1 MRVLMFAMT
10 ALLCVSCAPQDR
22 QASALSSDDS
32 SASALPNPSA
42 QSQEDVDSGG
52 GSTSGASQEQAQ
64 TDGPALAAPS
74 DSTTMCIEN
83 LSSVTPVITFTSYKE
98 QLGEGSLKYRARAC
112 ATGYDTRTSH
122 VRGRIE
128 VPAPY
133 ASLDFTAD
141 TPSLPFYKPYGA
153 LWQERDKQDEPPA
166 RCIGPDGYSVGDR
179 RIWDDGLLQY
189 VIERQPNGVGNVFLL
204 TIRASAKPSADG
216 TPAKCPK

>member
-64 TDGPALAAPS
+64 TDGPALS
-74 DSTTMCIEN
+74 YRKDSTICIEN
-83 LSSVTPVITFTSYKE
+83 LSSITPVVTFTSYKE
-98 QLGEGSLKYRARAC
+98 QVGEGSLKYRARAC
-112 ATGYDTRTSH
+112 ATGSKDGVVD

-141 TPSLPFYKPYGA
+141 SPSLPFYKPYGA
-153 LWQERDKQDEPPA
+153 LWQERDKQGEPPA